1 MSWNYTNNPSGS
13 SRDALRLAV
22 GDTTENDP
30 RLSDEEVEHFL
41 GLYPESLDLAAA
53 KAAEAIAARY
63 SSMAVSYV
71 GDLDNS
77 PHLKAEYYLKLARQL
92 RSRAS
97 EKMATI
103 SANVQSFFVYMSAS
117 SKDFVG
123 APIFDF
129 FVEFVKAWV
138 TQTDAIHM
146 RGHVPEASE
155 GAAALGMFTSQ
166 ENFGSM
172 ASNLRL

>member
-1 MSWNYTNNPSGS
+1 MTWTYTNNPTEI

-22 GDTTENDP
+22 GDTIETDQ

-41 GLYPESLDLAAA
+41 GLYPDSLDLAAA

-92 RSRAS
+92 RSRAKQEEEAVEDSIVASPGCSS
-97 EKMATI
+97 EALHREPLFK
-103 SANVQSFFVYMSAS
+103 
-117 SKDFVG
+117 
-123 APIFDF
+123 
-129 FVEFVKAWV
+129 
-138 TQTDAIHM
+138 
-146 RGHVPEASE
+146 RGV
-155 GAAALGMFTSQ
+155 AL
-166 ENFGSM
+166 
-172 ASNLRL
+172 

>member
-1 MSWNYTNNPSGS
+1 LSWTYTNNPTGS

-22 GDTTENDP
+22 GDTIENDP

-41 GLYPESLDLAAA
+41 ALYPASLDLAAA

-92 RSRAS
+92 RSRAKQEEEAVEDS
-97 EKMATI
+97 I
-103 SANVQSFFVYMSAS
+103 VAS
-117 SKDFVG
+117 PGVS
-123 APIFDF
+123 
-129 FVEFVKAWV
+129 
-138 TQTDAIHM
+138 
-146 RGHVPEASE
+146 PEALHR
-155 GAAALGMFTSQ
+155 GALFERGV
-166 ENFGSM
+166 G
-172 ASNLRL
+172 L

>member
-1 MSWNYTNNPSGS
+1 MTWTYTNNPTGS

-22 GDTTENDP
+22 GDTIENDP

-41 GLYPESLDLAAA
+41 ALYPVSLDLAAA

-92 RSRAS
+92 RSRAKQEEEAVEDS
-97 EKMATI
+97 I
-103 SANVQSFFVYMSAS
+103 VAS
-117 SKDFVG
+117 PGVS
-123 APIFDF
+123 
-129 FVEFVKAWV
+129 
-138 TQTDAIHM
+138 
-146 RGHVPEASE
+146 PEALHR
-155 GAAALGMFTSQ
+155 GALFERGV
-166 ENFGSM
+166 G
-172 ASNLRL
+172 L

>member
-1 MSWNYTNNPSGS
+1 MSWTYTNNPAGS

-22 GDTTENDP
+22 GDTIENDP

-41 GLYPESLDLAAA
+41 GLYPDSLDLAAA

-92 RSRAS
+92 RSRAKQEEEAVEDS
-97 EKMATI
+97 I
-103 SANVQSFFVYMSAS
+103 VAS
-117 SKDFVG
+117 PGVSLEALHREPLFK
-123 APIFDF
+123 
-129 FVEFVKAWV
+129 
-138 TQTDAIHM
+138 
-146 RGHVPEASE
+146 RGV
-155 GAAALGMFTSQ
+155 AL
-166 ENFGSM
+166 
-172 ASNLRL
+172 

>member
-1 MSWNYTNNPSGS
+1 MSWTYTNNPSGS

-22 GDTTENDP
+22 GDTIENDP

-41 GLYPESLDLAAA
+41 ALYPASLDLAAA

-92 RSRAS
+92 RSRAKQEEEAVEDS
-97 EKMATI
+97 I
-103 SANVQSFFVYMSAS
+103 VAS
-117 SKDFVG
+117 PGVS
-123 APIFDF
+123 
-129 FVEFVKAWV
+129 
-138 TQTDAIHM
+138 
-146 RGHVPEASE
+146 PEALHR
-155 GAAALGMFTSQ
+155 GALFERGV
-166 ENFGSM
+166 G
-172 ASNLRL
+172 L

>member
-1 MSWNYTNNPSGS
+1 MSWTYTNNPSGS

-22 GDTTENDP
+22 GDTIENDP

-41 GLYPESLDLAAA
+41 SLYPASLDLAAA

-92 RSRAS
+92 RSRAKQEEEAVEDS
-97 EKMATI
+97 I
-103 SANVQSFFVYMSAS
+103 VAS
-117 SKDFVG
+117 PGCSLEALHREPLFK
-123 APIFDF
+123 
-129 FVEFVKAWV
+129 
-138 TQTDAIHM
+138 
-146 RGHVPEASE
+146 RGV
-155 GAAALGMFTSQ
+155 AL
-166 ENFGSM
+166 
-172 ASNLRL
+172 

>member
-1 MSWNYTNNPSGS
+1 MTWTYTNNPTGS

-22 GDTTENDP
+22 GDTIENDP

-41 GLYPESLDLAAA
+41 GLYPDSLDLAAA

-92 RSRAS
+92 RSRAKQEEEAVEDS
-97 EKMATI
+97 I
-103 SANVQSFFVYMSAS
+103 VAS
-117 SKDFVG
+117 PGCSLEALHREPLFK
-123 APIFDF
+123 
-129 FVEFVKAWV
+129 
-138 TQTDAIHM
+138 
-146 RGHVPEASE
+146 RGV
-155 GAAALGMFTSQ
+155 AL
-166 ENFGSM
+166 
-172 ASNLRL
+172 

>member
-1 MSWNYTNNPSGS
+1 MTWTYTNNPTGS

-41 GLYPESLDLAAA
+41 GLYPDSLDLAAA

-71 GDLDNS
+71 GALDNS

-92 RSRAS
+92 RSRAKQEEEAVEDS
-97 EKMATI
+97 I
-103 SANVQSFFVYMSAS
+103 VAS
-117 SKDFVG
+117 PGVS
-123 APIFDF
+123 
-129 FVEFVKAWV
+129 
-138 TQTDAIHM
+138 
-146 RGHVPEASE
+146 PEALHR
-155 GAAALGMFTSQ
+155 GALFERGV
-166 ENFGSM
+166 G
-172 ASNLRL
+172 L

>member
-1 MSWNYTNNPSGS
+1 MSWTYTNNPTGS

-22 GDTTENDP
+22 GDTIENDP

-41 GLYPESLDLAAA
+41 GLYPDSLDLAAA

-92 RSRAS
+92 RSRARQEEEAVEDS
-97 EKMATI
+97 I
-103 SANVQSFFVYMSAS
+103 VAS
-117 SKDFVG
+117 PGVSLEALHREPLFK
-123 APIFDF
+123 
-129 FVEFVKAWV
+129 
-138 TQTDAIHM
+138 
-146 RGHVPEASE
+146 RGV
-155 GAAALGMFTSQ
+155 AL
-166 ENFGSM
+166 
-172 ASNLRL
+172 

>member
-1 MSWNYTNNPSGS
+1 LSWTYTNNPTGS

-22 GDTTENDP
+22 GDTIENDP

-41 GLYPESLDLAAA
+41 GLYPDSLDLAAA

-92 RSRAS
+92 RSRAKLEEAAVEDS
-97 EKMATI
+97 I
-103 SANVQSFFVYMSAS
+103 VAS
-117 SKDFVG
+117 PGCSLEALHREPLFK
-123 APIFDF
+123 
-129 FVEFVKAWV
+129 
-138 TQTDAIHM
+138 
-146 RGHVPEASE
+146 RGV
-155 GAAALGMFTSQ
+155 AL
-166 ENFGSM
+166 
-172 ASNLRL
+172 

>member
-1 MSWNYTNNPSGS
+1 MSWTYTNNPTGS

-22 GDTTENDP
+22 GDTIENDP

-41 GLYPESLDLAAA
+41 ALYPDSLDLAAA

-92 RSRAS
+92 RSRAKLEEEAVEDS
-97 EKMATI
+97 I
-103 SANVQSFFVYMSAS
+103 VAS
-117 SKDFVG
+117 PGVS
-123 APIFDF
+123 
-129 FVEFVKAWV
+129 
-138 TQTDAIHM
+138 
-146 RGHVPEASE
+146 PEALHR
-155 GAAALGMFTSQ
+155 GALFERGV
-166 ENFGSM
+166 G
-172 ASNLRL
+172 L

>member
-1 MSWNYTNNPSGS
+1 MSWTYTNNPTGS

-22 GDTTENDP
+22 GDTIENDP

-41 GLYPESLDLAAA
+41 GLYPDSLDLAAA

-92 RSRAS
+92 RSRAKQ
-97 EKMATI
+97 EEEA
-103 SANVQSFFVYMSAS
+103 
-117 SKDFVG
+117 
-123 APIFDF
+123 
-129 FVEFVKAWV
+129 VEDSIVV
-138 TQTDAIHM
+138 SP
-146 RGHVPEASE
+146 GVSPEALHR
-155 GAAALGMFTSQ
+155 GALFERGV
-166 ENFGSM
+166 G
-172 ASNLRL
+172 L

>member
-1 MSWNYTNNPSGS
+1 MSWTYTNNPAGS

-22 GDTTENDP
+22 GDTIENDP

-41 GLYPESLDLAAA
+41 GLYPDSLDLAAA

-92 RSRAS
+92 RSRAKQEEEAVEDS
-97 EKMATI
+97 I
-103 SANVQSFFVYMSAS
+103 VAS
-117 SKDFVG
+117 PGCSLEALHREPLFR
-123 APIFDF
+123 
-129 FVEFVKAWV
+129 
-138 TQTDAIHM
+138 
-146 RGHVPEASE
+146 RGV
-155 GAAALGMFTSQ
+155 AL
-166 ENFGSM
+166 
-172 ASNLRL
+172 

>member
-1 MSWNYTNNPSGS
+1 MTWTYTNNPTGS

-22 GDTTENDP
+22 GDTIENDP

-41 GLYPESLDLAAA
+41 ALYPVSLDLAAA

-92 RSRAS
+92 RSRAKQEEEAVEDSIVASPGCSS
-97 EKMATI
+97 EALHREPLFK
-103 SANVQSFFVYMSAS
+103 
-117 SKDFVG
+117 
-123 APIFDF
+123 
-129 FVEFVKAWV
+129 
-138 TQTDAIHM
+138 
-146 RGHVPEASE
+146 RGV
-155 GAAALGMFTSQ
+155 AL
-166 ENFGSM
+166 
-172 ASNLRL
+172 